1 MRRFLSVVFG
11 LAGLAVQAQDET
23 HPDIFKQQ
31 ISRTPFVQWEWADE
45 DSVRA
50 YQDTIGG
57 ITKFY
62 SKDFEDV
69 DYTFFS
75 YFYNADSVYD
85 DKIAK
90 QLIRDWQSIEMD
102 SMYYHDVLDGYTAHT
117 GDSLRKDLRNYYGVN
132 WNEPYQLDSTRA
144 VTYEEASL
152 KLDTLSDGEVVFFLF
167 YVRWEEDTVLP
178 LNGKEGTY
186 DQMEM
191 DEREM
196 FGVLPH
202 FDFSGQWL
210 ARVHNVVYDTAT
222 LDVLNAYTLD
232 SMMLVE
238 FVERDGGLRREILP
252 VETYKEGALSGG
264 WSTEIVANKD
274 SVMIVHATYTDPDW
288 DDKAK
293 LIWVDFDTL
302 RYIIDIDD
310 VAHRA
315 MGNEIEPGQEFAW
328 YWEYTRI
335 NGKKEEE

>member
-75 YFYNADSVYD
+75 YFYNADLVYD

-210 ARVHNVVYDTAT
+210 ARVHNIVYDTAT

>member
-178 LNGKEGTY
+178 LKGTEGTY

-264 WSTEIVANKD
+264 WSTEIVAKKD

>member
-1 MRRFLSVVFG
+1 MILVLG
-11 LAGLAVQAQDET
+11 LAGLAVQAQYET

-90 QLIRDWQSIEMD
+90 QLFRDWQSIEMD

-264 WSTEIVANKD
+264 WSTEIVAKKD

-315 MGNEIEPGQEFAW
+315 MGNEIESGQEFAW

>member
-210 ARVHNVVYDTAT
+210 ARVHNIVYDTAT

>member
-1 MRRFLSVVFG
+1 
-11 LAGLAVQAQDET
+11 
-23 HPDIFKQQ
+23 
-31 ISRTPFVQWEWADE
+31 
-45 DSVRA
+45 
-50 YQDTIGG
+50 
-57 ITKFY
+57 
-62 SKDFEDV
+62 
-69 DYTFFS
+69 
-75 YFYNADSVYD
+75 
-85 DKIAK
+85 
-90 QLIRDWQSIEMD
+90 
-102 SMYYHDVLDGYTAHT
+102 VLDGYTAHT

-178 LNGKEGTY
+178 LKGTEGTY

-202 FDFSGQWL
+202 FDFSGHWL

-315 MGNEIEPGQEFAW
+315 MGNEIESGQEFAW

>member
-1 MRRFLSVVFG
+1 MILVLG

-75 YFYNADSVYD
+75 YFYNAGSVYD

-90 QLIRDWQSIEMD
+90 QLIRDWQSIKMD

-167 YVRWEEDTVLP
+167 YVRWEEDTVLEVT
-178 LNGKEGTY
+178 G
-186 DQMEM
+186 
-191 DEREM
+191 R
-196 FGVLPH
+196 
-202 FDFSGQWL
+202 S
-210 ARVHNVVYDTAT
+210 
-222 LDVLNAYTLD
+222 
-232 SMMLVE
+232 
-238 FVERDGGLRREILP
+238 
-252 VETYKEGALSGG
+252 
-264 WSTEIVANKD
+264 
-274 SVMIVHATYTDPDW
+274 
-288 DDKAK
+288 
-293 LIWVDFDTL
+293 
-302 RYIIDIDD
+302 
-310 VAHRA
+310 
-315 MGNEIEPGQEFAW
+315 
-328 YWEYTRI
+328 EYESKI
-335 NGKKEEE
+335 EEE

>member
-90 QLIRDWQSIEMD
+90 QLFRDWQSIEMD

-178 LNGKEGTY
+178 LKGTEGTY

-264 WSTEIVANKD
+264 WSTEIVAKKD

>member
-178 LNGKEGTY
+178 LKGTEGTY

-210 ARVHNVVYDTAT
+210 ARVHNIVYDTAT

>member
-1 MRRFLSVVFG
+1 MRRFLSLVLG
-11 LAGLAVQAQDET
+11 LAGLAVQAQDEA

-167 YVRWEEDTVLP
+167 YVRWEEDTVLEVT
-178 LNGKEGTY
+178 G
-186 DQMEM
+186 
-191 DEREM
+191 R
-196 FGVLPH
+196 
-202 FDFSGQWL
+202 S
-210 ARVHNVVYDTAT
+210 
-222 LDVLNAYTLD
+222 
-232 SMMLVE
+232 
-238 FVERDGGLRREILP
+238 
-252 VETYKEGALSGG
+252 
-264 WSTEIVANKD
+264 
-274 SVMIVHATYTDPDW
+274 
-288 DDKAK
+288 
-293 LIWVDFDTL
+293 
-302 RYIIDIDD
+302 
-310 VAHRA
+310 
-315 MGNEIEPGQEFAW
+315 
-328 YWEYTRI
+328 EYESKI
-335 NGKKEEE
+335 EEE

>member
-178 LNGKEGTY
+178 LKGTEGTY

>member
-1 MRRFLSVVFG
+1 MRRVMILVLG

-57 ITKFY
+57 ISKFY
-62 SKDFEDV
+62 FKDFEDV

-178 LNGKEGTY
+178 LNTY
-186 DQMEM
+186 DSIYDKLVL
-191 DEREM
+191 DEDKLL
-196 FGVLPH
+196 GVQPKY
-202 FDFSGQWL
+202 DFSGQWL
-210 ARVHNVVYDTAT
+210 ARVHNVTYDNAT
-222 LDVLNAYTLD
+222 MELLHAYTLD
-232 SMMLVE
+232 SMMTVE
-238 FVERDGGLRREILP
+238 FIESDDGFKLKVVP
-252 VETYKEGALSGG
+252 VKTYNEGALSGE
-264 WSTEIVANKD
+264 WSTEFIMNED
-274 SVMIVHATYTDPDW
+274 SIIIVHASYTNPNW
-288 DDKAK
+288 EDKAK
-293 LIWVDFDTL
+293 LVLAEEDVL
-302 RYIIDIDD
+302 RYIVDIDE
-310 VAHRA
+310 VAHEA
-315 MGNEIEPGQEFAW
+315 MGNEVKPGQEFAW

-335 NGKKEEE
+335 NLKIEEE

>member
-1 MRRFLSVVFG
+1 MILVLG

-90 QLIRDWQSIEMD
+90 QLFRDWQSIEMD

-178 LNGKEGTY
+178 LKGTEGTY

>member
-315 MGNEIEPGQEFAW
+315 MGNEIESGQEFAW

>member
-1 MRRFLSVVFG
+1 MRRVMILVLG

-90 QLIRDWQSIEMD
+90 QLFRDWQSIEMD

-178 LNGKEGTY
+178 LKGTEGTY